1 MKVNV
6 TMVDESASA
15 TEGFSLADIADI
27 DVSEIAEVRFESL
40 PNGSYGFEITAADLG
55 EDEKDGERRF
65 KAEFAMKI
73 VEVKAVLEQGVDKE
87 SLVNKSHNERFFIK
101 PSEPQEEVEK
111 AIGRIRAF
119 IADVGLDN
127 KGKLGDIVR
136 SAKGHVFTGKIVKQK
151 DKTDKSVEY
160 ARLRLDPIKK

>member
-1 MKVNV
+1 MAE
-6 TMVDESASA
+6 D

-27 DVSEIAEVRFESL
+27 DVSEIAEVRFQQL
-40 PNGSYGFEITAADLG
+40 PNGSYGWEVTEADLH
-55 EDEKDGERRF
+55 EDEKEGERRF
-65 KAEFAMKI
+65 KAVFELKI

-87 SLVNKSHNERFFIK
+87 SLINKTHTERFFID
-101 PSEPQEEVEK
+101 PSKPQEDVEK

-119 IADVGLDN
+119 IADIGLDN

-151 DKTDKSVEY
+151 DRDDKSIEY
-160 ARLRLDPIKK
+160 ARLRVDAKK